1 MNMQHRIET
10 PWGTADDRHVI
21 AEGIVF
27 YSTPSHGGIRLSD
40 DRLAEMPAELKDFR
54 PWAGLPWF
62 EEDADCNVV
71 VLAFPEF
78 FTPSQ
83 VASAALDVA
92 RGAYYRERGIDFD
105 ALLASEHG
113 QTFIAPH
120 CFEGTVAG
128 DPTMTTLDTIT
139 DDQIRALSDEAGA
152 HGDLEMVAICQ
163 RALAGDAAAIAECVR
178 VIESAEAN
186 N

>member
-27 YSTPSHGGIRLSD
+27 YSTPSHGGVRLSD
-40 DRLAEMPAELKDFR
+40 DRLAAMPAALKDFR

-62 EEDADCNVV
+62 EEDSDYSVV

-78 FTPSQ
+78 FTPSM
-83 VASAALDVA
+83 VASAARMVA
-92 RGAYYRERGIDFD
+92 AVPYYRERGLDFA

-113 QTFIAPH
+113 KAFIAPH
-120 CFEGTVAG
+120 FAGVA
-128 DPTMTTLDTIT
+128 
-139 DDQIRALSDEAGA
+139 A
-152 HGDLEMVAICQ
+152 
-163 RALAGDAAAIAECVR
+163 
-178 VIESAEAN
+178 
-186 N
+186 